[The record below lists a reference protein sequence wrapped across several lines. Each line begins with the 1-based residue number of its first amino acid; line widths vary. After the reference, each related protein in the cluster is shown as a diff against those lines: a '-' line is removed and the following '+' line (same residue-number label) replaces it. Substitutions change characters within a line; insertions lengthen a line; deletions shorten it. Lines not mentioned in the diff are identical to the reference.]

1 MTAINFASSP
11 DPILAQALS
20 VLTTRIYLQINPAAL
35 DLCKPA
41 IFIPP
46 EKAPM
51 LLRSPA
57 ERGSFVTWS
66 PLGAKMFTLIRVN
79 AESLVYCHD
88 NDTLYLASPQ
98 ATLSMK
104 SPNNVAFLAQ
114 YFQENN
120 EQRLLVFDMVSPPTT
135 DAKPTNPAQRGDT
148 LRSLSYVFP
157 HPLMAVQWVGFVDP
171 LRVFAKT
178 LPHQVSSFMELTTDP
193 FQIIKF
199 DPY

>member
-20 VLTTRIYLQINPAAL
+20 VLTTRIYLQINPGAL

-41 IFIPP
+41 TFIPQ

-57 ERGSFVTWS
+57 QRGSFVTWS

-98 ATLSMK
+98 ATLSRN

-114 YFQENN
+114 YFEENN
-120 EQRLLVFDMVSPPTT
+120 GVQQRLLVFDMVAP
-135 DAKPTNPAQRGDT
+135 DANPAQRGDT
-148 LRSLSYVFP
+148 LRSLSSVFP
-157 HPLMAVQWVGFVDP
+157 HPLMAVQWVGFAEP
-171 LRVFAKT
+171 LRVFTKT

-193 FQIIKF
+193 FQIIKI